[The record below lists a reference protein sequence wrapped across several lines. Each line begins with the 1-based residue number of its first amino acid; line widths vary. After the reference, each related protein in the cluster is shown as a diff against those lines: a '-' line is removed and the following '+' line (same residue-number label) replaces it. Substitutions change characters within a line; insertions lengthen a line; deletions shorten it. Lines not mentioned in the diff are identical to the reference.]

1 ESLPLLAVNKFFLR
15 NCFLSIICNCNG
27 FYNPL
32 LYCYGIFYHTL
43 FFMWFFIL
51 KFGKVNFICIYFI
64 QVSVKLGG

>member
-1 ESLPLLAVNKFFLR
+1 M
-15 NCFLSIICNCNG
+15 SIICNCNG
-27 FYNPL
+27 IYNPL

-64 QVSVKLGG
+64 LVSVKLGG